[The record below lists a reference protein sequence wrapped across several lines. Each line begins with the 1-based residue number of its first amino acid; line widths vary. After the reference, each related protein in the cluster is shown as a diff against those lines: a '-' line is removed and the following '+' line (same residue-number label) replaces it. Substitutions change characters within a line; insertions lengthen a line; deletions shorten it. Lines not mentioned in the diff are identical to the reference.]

1 MSMGQIYQTTSNKQI
16 WRIAPLTPHC
26 RRCIMETDKEV
37 AMTKVDTT
45 RFEVD
50 RETGLIA
57 PTFAFDRILF
67 CFHDAEHVLLA
78 RRLG

>member
-1 MSMGQIYQTTSNKQI
+1 
-16 WRIAPLTPHC
+16 
-26 RRCIMETDKEV
+26 
-37 AMTKVDTT
+37 MTKVDTT